1 MQYWVVY
8 AFLSVFESAINAVY
22 WFRKSTA
29 SCEDD
34 VSVSLTNTSLLL
46 HLQVCSCVVD
56 GSPANWVSL
65 AAITFPLESV
75 IDTKALVAPRS
86 SSVPSFSRSSLAS
99 SLRAALP
106 LPIFAPRLTRRP
118 SLTPCKEPSLIF
130 RSLSWNRWK
139 RQYAASCYTGG
150 CSNQHLGSVA
160 TGSGCVQWRSNAR
173 TWQIF
178 SQAYDLVFHR
188 MV

>member
-1 MQYWVVY
+1 M
-8 AFLSVFESAINAVY
+8 FESAINAVY

-29 SCEDD
+29 SCEDY
-34 VSVSLTNTSLLL
+34 VALSLTNVSLLL
-46 HLQVCSCVVD
+46 HLQICSCIVD
-56 GSPANWVSL
+56 GSPADWVSL
-65 AAITFPLESV
+65 AAITYPLESV

-106 LPIFAPRLTRRP
+106 LPTFAPRLTRRP
-118 SLTPCKEPSLIF
+118 SLTPCRKPSLVF
-130 RSLSWNRWK
+130 RSLSWKIWK
-139 RQYAASCYTGG
+139 RPYAAPCYTGG

-160 TGSGCVQWRSNAR
+160 TGSRCVQWRSNAR

-178 SQAYDLVFHR
+178 IQAYDLVVHC